1 MPRTCGGPD
10 ESDPAPLSRHQALAV
25 ARATARELGGLRAV
39 RREVARWRR
48 RAEAI
53 PDPMLRDEALTSLRT
68 KRSLVEGAARFWNI
82 PSRADPALLR
92 VLVAFEV
99 MADFLDLRSEAT
111 IDQHQGTVSAAIEA
125 FVDAVDIERPLS
137 DYYRDRP
144 GRDDGGYLRTLVST
158 CRAGC
163 AVLPHYAEAR
173 PLLAHHAYLARSL
186 DLQHAPDPVRR
197 DRTLVRFATDEIG
210 CSPGA
215 SWFEQTAG
223 TSSALIVIVLLTVA
237 ADENATVD
245 DLHAAA
251 TAYVRTASLGMLLD
265 SYADQLDDAL
275 TGQFS
280 LIAYYPDQQ
289 AAVARIGVLIDQ
301 ALREVRA
308 LRHGE
313 RHVLLVSMMVAL
325 FLSHDGAR
333 DERLLAGTRALV
345 RSGGSLTRL
354 LVPILRVWRI
364 GYRQRSG

>member
-1 MPRTCGGPD
+1 MRSPCGGSGEPD
-10 ESDPAPLSRHQALAV
+10 PTPLTKHQALAV
-25 ARATARELGGLRAV
+25 AQATARELRVLRAV
-39 RREVARWRR
+39 RREVARWQRL
-48 RAEAI
+48 AETI
-53 PDPMLRDEALTSLRT
+53 PDPMLRAEALTSLRT
-68 KRSLVEGAARFWNI
+68 KRSLVEGAARFSNI
-82 PSRADPALLR
+82 LSRPDPALLR
-92 VLVAFEV
+92 ALVAFEV

-125 FVDAVDIERPLS
+125 FVDAVDVERPLS

-144 GRDDGGYLRTLVST
+144 GHDDGGYLRALVSA
-158 CRAGC
+158 CRASC
-163 AVLPHYAEAR
+163 AALPRYAEAR

-186 DLQHAPDPVRR
+186 DLQHDPDPVRR
-197 DRTLVRFATDEIG
+197 DRTLERFATDEIG
-210 CSPGA
+210 GSPDE

-237 ADENATVD
+237 ADEDATVG

-251 TAYVRTASLGMLLD
+251 AAYAKTASLGMLLD

-280 LIAYYPDQQ
+280 LVAYYPDQQ
-289 AAVARIGVLIDQ
+289 ATVARIGVLIDQ
-301 ALREVRA
+301 ALREVRG

-313 RHVLLVSMMVAL
+313 RHALLVSMMIAL

-333 DERLLAGTRALV
+333 DERLLAGTRELV

-354 LVPILRVWRI
+354 FVPVLRAWRI
-364 GYRQRSG
+364 GYRQRAG